1 VFKLRPWNVCGIVQ
15 KCHITKAISR
25 ISHNHE
31 CMITLQAFDSVSLS
45 FTLNHLHPEWSL
57 NNLVIF
63 LHSSSILSLSHCL
76 FVSDHDVLL
85 GSAWSFIIHVLRYDM
100 IIATTGLCFKMKW
113 VSDLYDALLYKYQV
127 DSNDFLSLSV
137 FEFICACN
145 WEWTQSW

>member
-1 VFKLRPWNVCGIVQ
+1 VFKLKSWNACGIVQ

-31 CMITLQAFDSVSLS
+31 CMVTLRAFSSVSLS
-45 FTLNHLHPEWSL
+45 FTLNCLHSEWSF

-63 LHSSSILSLSHCL
+63 LHSSLILLLSHCL
-76 FVSDHDVLL
+76 FVSDHDVLS
-85 GSAWSFIIHVLRYDM
+85 GSVWSLIIHVLRYDM
-100 IIATTGLCFKMKW
+100 IIATTDSCFEMKW
-113 VSDLYDALLYKYQV
+113 AGDLCGALSHKYWV

-145 WEWTQSW
+145 WEQTQSW